1 MSDDINSP
9 RVRQVLAIHAQQAAE
24 AKAEHL
30 IEHARAIKAEVQ
42 RDELYA
48 LLKGEAAW
56 LVAKAPVMGA
66 LRDEFAERGWKL
78 HKLARGFTDDPGPC
92 PSKHDWIDGT
102 TCEICGESPSRLPF

>member
-9 RVRQVLAIHAQQAAE
+9 RVRQVLAIHANQAAE
-24 AKAEHL
+24 AKAEYL
-30 IEHARAIKAEVQ
+30 IEHARALQAEVQ

-48 LLKGEAAW
+48 LVKGEAAW

-78 HKLARGFTDDPGPC
+78 HKLARGFVNDPGPC
-92 PSKHDWIDGT
+92 PADHDRIFGT
-102 TCEICGESPSRLPF
+102 ACEVCGAIPN